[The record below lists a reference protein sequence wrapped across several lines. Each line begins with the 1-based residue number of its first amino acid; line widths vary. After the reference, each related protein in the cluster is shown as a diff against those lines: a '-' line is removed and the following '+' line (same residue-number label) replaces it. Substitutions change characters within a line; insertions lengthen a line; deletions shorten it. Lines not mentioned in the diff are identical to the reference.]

1 MSNNNLKTKPKLTNK
16 LKDISN
22 KLSGHA
28 KLNEKIEDQVAGNG
42 IVSATSSVE
51 NKQLPISNK
60 TLHPFLA
67 KLARVLSSKHVVLL
81 FVALASFGA
90 IFFLPGKNVPRIY
103 TEGYYFKELNIDIDP
118 LKTDATGANQIL
130 LNLLFLPLTKQNH
143 QGAYESLIL
152 DIIPKEDGKTYSLK
166 YKNQLKW
173 SDGKNVDVED
183 LSFSLNQFI
192 KSSSTKDGYQSFKG
206 ATVTKVDD
214 SEISINLSE
223 PNINFYKHLSQVILA
238 PKHNYDIN
246 NGSVVQSG
254 AEIYGGP
261 YLYQGLNI
269 IDGGLEVKLGAN
281 SNYANFEKVTNRR
294 VNLRFVDSKKKLID
308 NFNNG
313 FISAT
318 PQLDSLDVDP
328 PTNQYFYQTPGQ
340 VYAFFNTARITDPNL
355 RKALAYSINEKDI
368 ASQIKRVDNASI
380 FNKYQLSQSQDGGSL
395 GFNKEE
401 AAKLFDQLGYKNNNG
416 NLVKSDSNATLKF
429 KIVALDDQISTKTAN
444 LLVDQLR
451 NLGIT
456 IDLSLISPQDFKEE
470 YYISHNYD
478 ILINSIDMGIKPDIK
493 TYWSS
498 DQPNKDLNFSNL
510 NDSRIEGLIFAFK
523 NYSDQTQKQQ
533 ALLKFS
539 QTWASVAPAKPLYIQ
554 SISLVSRYKIS
565 SIGDNSAIDIQDYLS
580 KIPYFKLESE

>member
-28 KLNEKIEDQVAGNG
+28 KLNEKTENQVTGNA
-42 IVSATSSVE
+42 VASATSSVE

-166 YKNQLKW
+166 YKNQQKW

-261 YLYQGLNI
+261 YLYQGL
-269 IDGGLEVKLGAN
+269 
-281 SNYANFEKVTNRR
+281 
-294 VNLRFVDSKKKLID
+294 
-308 NFNNG
+308 
-313 FISAT
+313 ISAT
-318 PQLDSLDVDP
+318 PQLDSMDVDSP
-328 PTNQYFYQTPGQ
+328 ANQYFYQTPGQ

-368 ASQIKRVDNASI
+368 SSQIKRVDNASL

-416 NLVKSDSNATLKF
+416 SLVKSDSNATLKF

-456 IDLSLISPQDFKEE
+456 IDLSLISTQDFKEE

-510 NDSRIEGLIFAFK
+510 NDSKLEGLIFTFK

-580 KIPYFKLESE
+580 KIPYFKLELE